1 MKEIGIESE
10 GSKGSRVMVER
21 SNKIMTIGLALHMV
35 KGMRNI
41 AVSVG
46 GRMMRGNMRG
56 WGEGR
61 VEGSGR
67 MVSMGVVVA
76 LRIT

>member
-35 KGMRNI
+35 QWMRDI
-41 AVSVG
+41 AMSVG

-61 VEGSGR
+61 VEGSRR